1 MDKLNRISIS
11 KRSQKIII
19 RRDKRRK
26 FEAMNAS
33 TENPKKERVKMRFWC
48 TYGKGGYGFAFSNH

>member
-33 TENPKKERVKMRFWC
+33 TEKERVKMRFWC
-48 TYGKGGYGFAFSNH
+48 TYGKGCYGFAFSNH